1 MQKVLQSPPGVVH
14 VKIDSKT
21 QVTCK
26 VDPKKFDP
34 KKMQEALAKTEWN
47 KSTLVKAR

>member
-1 MQKVLQSPPGVVH
+1 MQKVLQSLPGVVH
-14 VKIDSKT
+14 VKIDSET

-34 KKMQEALAKTEWN
+34 KKMEAALAQTEWN
-47 KSTLVKAR
+47 ESTLLKAP